1 MTLTKAGV
9 VGAGTAGR
17 GIARSLAHAGVD
29 VVLCEKGPDRLERG
43 VQAMREGM
51 NRDIGRWAITESERD
66 AVLARIHGSVSLEP
80 LGDVRVVFEAIQEDR
95 EDKAALLDRLDR
107 VCGEDTVLLT
117 NTSTIPVSELAEAL
131 PARRRGRFAGLH
143 FLHPVTRVPAVEP
156 VRGRYTEER
165 TVDIAR
171 EVGALLGKEVIE
183 VSEYPGYVT
192 TRLTLALINEA
203 VNAFQEGVATRDG
216 IDRSMKLRL
225 GGSHGPLALAD
236 EMGLDSV
243 FRALESL
250 WSELGLE
257 QFRPSPLLRM
267 MVSRGWLGEKSGH
280 GFYRYDERGERH
292 DEEAPDLGR
301 PEIEELLQHRSR

>member
-17 GIARSLAHAGVD
+17 GIARCLAHAGVD
-29 VVLCEKGPDRLERG
+29 VVLCEKGPERLERG

-107 VCGEDTVLLT
+107 VCAEDTVLLT

-131 PARRRGRFAGLH
+131 PARRRGRFAGFH
-143 FLHPVTRVPAVEP
+143 FLHPVTRVPAVEL
-156 VRGRYTEER
+156 VRSRYTEER
-165 TVDIAR
+165 TVEVAR
-171 EVGALLGKEVIE
+171 EVGTLLGKEVIE

-203 VNAFQEGVATRDG
+203 VNAFQQGVATRDG

-267 MVSRGWLGEKSGH
+267 MVSRGWLGEKSGR
-280 GFYRYDERGERH
+280 GFYRYDERGDRL